1 MFICWGWWCWPKT
14 PAQQKV
20 LILFIVDEHSLL
32 SFMCQSYSVF
42 NFISP
47 CALRLEIESET
58 HETWRV
64 KSGPG
69 LSWNICKEKCW
80 QVYQQWGLDTT
91 PGAWQLSN
99 EKRAPGCLGDIG
111 VYTAELDRDCNT
123 ILIRTPIQQPQEWK
137 AISFFFGWLS
147 LSHESWQ
154 MVGVHKSPL
163 GEHAML
169 EFKSAFLFRLYMICI
184 HTRMPQT
191 PNPNIF
197 WTPF

>member
-1 MFICWGWWCWPKT
+1 MDDNGCCWLVGSLFFESSVFVGVGSCFTSLLGDFMFSGDPFATLAPTTDRNVSSTHMQCWCFFCWGWWCWPKT
-14 PAQQKV
+14 PARQKV

-91 PGAWQLSN
+91 HGGLTVEQ
-99 EKRAPGCLGDIG
+99 
-111 VYTAELDRDCNT
+111 
-123 ILIRTPIQQPQEWK
+123 WK
-137 AISFFFGWLS
+137 KGLTWL
-147 LSHESWQ
+147 W
-154 MVGVHKSPL
+154 
-163 GEHAML
+163 
-169 EFKSAFLFRLYMICI
+169 LFRVYWGLYCRV
-184 HTRMPQT
+184 TSGLQ
-191 PNPNIF
+191 
-197 WTPF
+197 